1 MSTTTG
7 NTIGGG
13 SGTTATSGQ
22 AQKEN
27 NKNSQNVQRDYKK
40 KFVGGNTNLSR
51 KIFDVTSRDAVH
63 QFSELIKAIADCVGQ
78 DYTHGGDI
86 RYMIENL
93 TDYNFVHPENPEDKD
108 VPFKMESWK
117 KQ

>member
-1 MSTTTG
+1 
-7 NTIGGG
+7 
-13 SGTTATSGQ
+13 
-22 AQKEN
+22 
-27 NKNSQNVQRDYKK
+27 
-40 KFVGGNTNLSR
+40 
-51 KIFDVTSRDAVH
+51 VTSRDAVH

-78 DYTHGGDI
+78 DYMHGGDI